1 MQFLHV
7 TSIAQQ
13 LAHDV
18 LALSEEDR
26 MEVFAQLACSL
37 PPGKAAIAESARR
50 AEEMRTGK
58 VIAMTEGEFRDKLD
72 SLKQQLHS

>member
-1 MQFLHV
+1 M

-18 LALSEEDR
+18 LALEEKDR
-26 MEVFAQLACSL
+26 MEIFAQLACSL
-37 PPGKAAIAESARR
+37 PPEKAAIAESARR

-58 VIAMTEGEFRDKLD
+58 VIAMSESEFRGKLD
-72 SLKQQLHS
+72 NLKRQLHRQA

>member
-1 MQFLHV
+1 M

-18 LALSEEDR
+18 LALNEEDR
-26 MEVFAQLACSL
+26 LEIFAQLACSL
-37 PPGKAAIAESARR
+37 LPEKATIAESVRR

-58 VIAMTEGEFRDKLD
+58 VIAMAESEFRDKLD
-72 SLKQQLHS
+72 NLKQQLLR

>member
-1 MQFLHV
+1 M
-7 TSIAQQ
+7 TSTAQQ

-26 MEVFAQLACSL
+26 MAIFVQLASSL
-37 PPGKAAIAESARR
+37 PSEQAAIAESARR

-58 VIAMTEGEFRDKLD
+58 VIAMTEEEFRGNMDR
-72 SLKQQLHS
+72 LKQQLSKKA

>member
-1 MQFLHV
+1 M
-7 TSIAQQ
+7 TSTAQQ

-26 MEVFAQLACSL
+26 MAIFVQLASSL
-37 PPGKAAIAESARR
+37 PSEQAAIAESARR

-58 VIAMTEGEFRDKLD
+58 VIAMTEGAFRGKMDR
-72 SLKQQLHS
+72 LKQQLRKQA

>member
-1 MQFLHV
+1 M

-18 LALSEEDR
+18 LALSEKDR
-26 MEVFAQLACSL
+26 MDIFVQLASSL
-37 PPGKAAIAESARR
+37 PSEQAAIAESARR

-58 VIAMTEGEFRDKLD
+58 VIAMTEAEFRGKMD
-72 SLKQQLHS
+72 SLKQQLRNQA